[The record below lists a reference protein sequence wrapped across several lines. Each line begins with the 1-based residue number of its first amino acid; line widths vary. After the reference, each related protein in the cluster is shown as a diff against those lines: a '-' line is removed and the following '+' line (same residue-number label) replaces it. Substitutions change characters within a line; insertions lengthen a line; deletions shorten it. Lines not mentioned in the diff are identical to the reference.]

1 MEGGW
6 CVFLSFKAHSTL
18 ASVRMT
24 WPTDF
29 RLLHQLAARLSVSQS
44 VSPVSQSVS
53 PVRGVLTL
61 WSSHDAPS
69 HNLPASLPPHSQ
81 PPPSPGCRTE
91 GAKLINLLSVEAL
104 FYCTLGCSW
113 AGKPQCNLWPAGSA
127 DNRHHAQPCSAFCFF
142 CSCSQGNG
150 FPCRTPHAQTRP
162 LTEL

>member
-6 CVFLSFKAHSTL
+6 CVYLSFKAHSTL

-69 HNLPASLPPHSQ
+69 HNLPASLPPRSQ
-81 PPPSPGCRTE
+81 PPPPPSPYPLAAGP
-91 GAKLINLLSVEAL
+91 KVQNLSTCCQPRLFFTARSAAHGPANVSPISGRPTSVQSLAGRVGL
-104 FYCTLGCSW
+104 QQTPCTATLRILLLLQLL
-113 AGKPQCNLWPAGSA
+113 A
-127 DNRHHAQPCSAFCFF
+127 R
-142 CSCSQGNG
+142 
-150 FPCRTPHAQTRP
+150 
-162 LTEL
+162 

>member
-1 MEGGW
+1 MV
-6 CVFLSFKAHSTL
+6 CLPFFKAHWTL

-69 HNLPASLPPHSQ
+69 HNLPASLPPRSQ
-81 PPPSPGCRTE
+81 PPPPPPPHPLTADRRCKTYQPACQPR
-91 GAKLINLLSVEAL
+91 LFLLHARL
-104 FYCTLGCSW
+104 LMGRPRQY
-113 AGKPQCNLWPAGSA
+113 NLWPAGSA
-127 DNRHHAQPCSAFCFF
+127 YNRHHAQPGSAFCFF

-150 FPCRTPHAQTRP
+150 FPCRLRTPRLDH
-162 LTEL
+162 